1 MASSHF
7 AGANSA
13 VFTLLLST
21 YCNSLR
27 TTQTYMQIDQN
38 TKICVIGLGY
48 IGLPTAAVLG
58 SRGYKIHG
66 VEINPKAVEIIN
78 SGKAHIV
85 EPDLDILVRGVV
97 TTGNLKA
104 HTEPAEA
111 DIFMICVPT
120 PLASNNKPE
129 LDYVWSATKSIVPF
143 LKKGNLIILE
153 STSPPGTTEMIEEIV
168 IQQSNF
174 EKGDVFFAHAPE
186 RVLPGRI
193 LREVVENDRIIGGI
207 DEAST
212 EKTCE
217 FYSSFV
223 TGALLKTHCRTAET
237 AKLVENAFRD
247 TNIAF
252 ANELSILSDRLNL
265 DVWELIRLANH
276 HPRVNILN
284 PGPGVG
290 GHCIAIDPWFL
301 VDCDPEVTR
310 LIRTARE
317 VNNAKPQWVV
327 ERIVAQAEKFKNPT
341 IACLGLAYKPDIDD
355 LRESPAVAIVREL
368 QSRDLG
374 KLMIVE
380 PNLQKHNSF
389 ELANLDDALAAAD
402 IVLILVGHKSFLSIS
417 PTKLAE
423 KIIIDTC
430 GTMNQ

>member
-1 MASSHF
+1 MIK
-7 AGANSA
+7 
-13 VFTLLLST
+13 
-21 YCNSLR
+21 
-27 TTQTYMQIDQN
+27 IDDSQ
-38 TKICVIGLGY
+38 KICVIGLGY

-66 VEINPKAVEIIN
+66 VEINSDAVDIIN

-85 EPDLDILVRGVV
+85 EPDLDMLVRGVV

-111 DIFMICVPT
+111 EIFMICVPT
-120 PLASNNKPE
+120 PLTSDNKPQ
-129 LDYVWSATKSIVPF
+129 LDYVRSATKSIVPF

-153 STSPPGTTEMIEEIV
+153 STSPPGTTELIEEIV
-168 IQQSNF
+168 LEHSDF
-174 EKGDVFFAHAPE
+174 SKGDIFFAHAPE

-212 EKTCE
+212 EKAAE
-217 FYSSFV
+217 FYGSFV
-223 TGALLKTHCRTAET
+223 TGKLLKTHCRTAET

-252 ANELSILSDRLNL
+252 ANELSLFSDRLDL

-290 GHCIAIDPWFL
+290 GHCIAVDPWFL

-317 VNNAKPQWVV
+317 VNEAKPNWVV
-327 ERIVAQAEKFKNPT
+327 DRVAAKAEKFKNPT

-355 LRESPAVAIVREL
+355 LRESPAVAIVQEL
-368 QSRDLG
+368 KNRSLG

-380 PNLQKHNSF
+380 PNLQKHDSF
-389 ELANLDDALAAAD
+389 ELTNLDDALVAAD

-417 PTKLAE
+417 SAKLAE

-430 GTMNQ
+430 GVMNQ

>member
-1 MASSHF
+1 MRLDHE
-7 AGANSA
+7 
-13 VFTLLLST
+13 V
-21 YCNSLR
+21 
-27 TTQTYMQIDQN
+27 
-38 TKICVIGLGY
+38 KICVVGLGY

-104 HTEPAEA
+104 YTEPAEA

-120 PLASNNKPE
+120 PLTDSNSPK
-129 LDYVWSATKSIVPF
+129 LDYVRSATKSIASF
-143 LKKGNLIILE
+143 LKEGNLVILE
-153 STSPPGTTEMIEEIV
+153 STSPPGTTEMIEQIV
-168 IQQSNF
+168 LEETEFQ
-174 EKGDVFFAHAPE
+174 KGDILFAHAPE
-186 RVLPGRI
+186 RVLPGKI

-207 DEAST
+207 DYAST
-212 EKTCE
+212 EKAAE
-217 FYSSFV
+217 FYGSFI
-223 TGALLKTHCRTAET
+223 TGKLLKTTCRTAET

-252 ANELSILSDRLNL
+252 ANELSLLSDKLNL

-290 GHCIAIDPWFL
+290 GHCIAVDPWFL
-301 VDCDPEVTR
+301 VDCAPETTN

-317 VNNAKPQWVV
+317 VNEAKPHWVV
-327 ERIVAQAEKFKNPT
+327 ARVVAKAERFKNPT

-355 LRESPAVAIVREL
+355 LRESPAVEIVKEL
-368 QSRDLG
+368 QQRKLG
-374 KLMIVE
+374 ELKIVE
-380 PNLQKHNSF
+380 PNLESH
-389 ELANLDDALAAAD
+389 ELFDLVSLDSALEQAD
-402 IVLILVGHKSFLSIS
+402 IVLILVGHQPFLSIANS
-417 PTKLAE
+417 KLAE

-430 GTMNQ
+430 GVMNR

>member
-1 MASSHF
+1 MKI
-7 AGANSA
+7 NKK
-13 VFTLLLST
+13 L
-21 YCNSLR
+21 
-27 TTQTYMQIDQN
+27 
-38 TKICVIGLGY
+38 KICVVGLGY

-58 SRGYKIHG
+58 SRGYQIHG

-104 HTEPAEA
+104 YTEPAAA

-120 PLASNNKPE
+120 PLADDNKPQ
-129 LDYVWSATKSIVPF
+129 LDYIRSATKSIVPF
-143 LKKGNLIILE
+143 LEKDNLIILE
-153 STSPPGTTEMIEEIV
+153 STSPPGTTEMIENIV
-168 IQQSNF
+168 LELSDF
-174 EKGDVFFAHAPE
+174 DKGDVFFAHAPE
-186 RVLPGRI
+186 RVLPGKI

-207 DEAST
+207 DAAST
-212 EKTCE
+212 EKAAD
-217 FYSSFV
+217 FYGSFV
-223 TGALLKTHCRTAET
+223 TGKLLKTHCRTAET

-252 ANELSILSDRLNL
+252 ANELSLMSDQLNL

-290 GHCIAIDPWFL
+290 GHCIAVDPWFL
-301 VDCDPEVTR
+301 VDCAPEVTR

-317 VNNAKPQWVV
+317 VNEAKPHWVV
-327 ERIVAQAEKFKNPT
+327 DRVVAKAEKFKNPI

-355 LRESPAVAIVREL
+355 LRESPAVEIVQEL
-368 QSRDLG
+368 QKRNVGEL
-374 KLMIVE
+374 KIVE
-380 PNLQKHNSF
+380 PNLDTHDLF
-389 ELANLDDALAAAD
+389 ELSSLEDAIDSAD
-402 IVLILVGHKSFLSIS
+402 IVLILVGHRSFLSLS
-417 PTKLAE
+417 PNCLSE

-430 GTMNQ
+430 GAMNV

>member
-1 MASSHF
+1 MRLDHE
-7 AGANSA
+7 
-13 VFTLLLST
+13 V
-21 YCNSLR
+21 
-27 TTQTYMQIDQN
+27 
-38 TKICVIGLGY
+38 KICVVGLGY

-104 HTEPAEA
+104 YTEPAEA

-120 PLASNNKPE
+120 PLTDSNSPK
-129 LDYVWSATKSIVPF
+129 LDYVRSATKSITPF
-143 LKKGNLIILE
+143 LKEGNLVILE
-153 STSPPGTTEMIEEIV
+153 STSPPGTTEMIEQIV
-168 IQQSNF
+168 LEESEF
-174 EKGDVFFAHAPE
+174 RKGDIHFAHAPE
-186 RVLPGRI
+186 RVLPGKI

-207 DEAST
+207 DDAST
-212 EKTCE
+212 EKAAE
-217 FYSSFV
+217 FYGSFV
-223 TGALLKTHCRTAET
+223 TGKLLKTTCRTAET

-252 ANELSILSDRLNL
+252 ANELSLLSDKLNL

-290 GHCIAIDPWFL
+290 GHCIAVDPWFL
-301 VDCDPEVTR
+301 VDCAPETTN

-317 VNNAKPQWVV
+317 VNEAKPHWVV
-327 ERIVAQAEKFKNPT
+327 ERVVAKAERFKNPT

-355 LRESPAVAIVREL
+355 LRESPAVEIVKEL
-368 QSRDLG
+368 QQRKLG
-374 KLMIVE
+374 ELKIVE
-380 PNLQKHNSF
+380 PNLESHDLFDLIS
-389 ELANLDDALAAAD
+389 LDSALEEAD
-402 IVLILVGHKSFLSIS
+402 IVLILVGHQPFLSIAGS
-417 PTKLAE
+417 KLAE

-430 GTMNQ
+430 GVMNR

>member
-1 MASSHF
+1 MIDE
-7 AGANSA
+7 
-13 VFTLLLST
+13 
-21 YCNSLR
+21 SL
-27 TTQTYMQIDQN
+27 
-38 TKICVIGLGY
+38 KICVVGLGY

-66 VEINPKAVEIIN
+66 VEINPLAVETIN

-85 EPDLDILVRGVV
+85 EPDLDILVRAAV

-104 HTEPAEA
+104 YTEPAES

-120 PLASNNKPE
+120 PLTKENKPE
-129 LDYVWSATKSIVPF
+129 LNYVRSATKSIAPF
-143 LKKGNLIILE
+143 LKKGDLVILE

-168 IQQSNF
+168 LAETEFQ
-174 EKGDVFFAHAPE
+174 KGDVHFAHAPE
-186 RVLPGRI
+186 RVLPGKI

-207 DEAST
+207 DDAST
-212 EKTCE
+212 EKAAK

-223 TGALLKTHCRTAET
+223 TGELLKTHCRTAET

-252 ANELSILSDRLNL
+252 ANELSLFCDRLDL

-290 GHCIAIDPWFL
+290 GHCIAVDPWFL
-301 VDCDPEVTR
+301 VDCEPDVTR
-310 LIRTARE
+310 LIRTSRE
-317 VNNAKPQWVV
+317 VNEAKPHWVV
-327 ERIVAQAEKFKNPT
+327 DRVAATAEKFKSPT

-355 LRESPAVAIVREL
+355 LRESPAVEIVEALQQRKLGEL
-368 QSRDLG
+368 
-374 KLMIVE
+374 KIVE
-380 PNLQKHNSF
+380 PNLESHEKFDLVS
-389 ELANLDDALAAAD
+389 LDQAVSAAD
-402 IVLILVGHKSFLSIS
+402 IVLILVGHKSFLTLP

-430 GTMNQ
+430 GVMKNV

>member
-1 MASSHF
+1 MK
-7 AGANSA
+7 
-13 VFTLLLST
+13 
-21 YCNSLR
+21 
-27 TTQTYMQIDQN
+27 IDEN
-38 TKICVIGLGY
+38 IRICVVGLGY

-97 TTGNLKA
+97 TTGNLEA
-104 HTEPAEA
+104 FTEPAEA

-120 PLASNNKPE
+120 PLTEDNKPQ
-129 LDYVWSATKSIVPF
+129 LDYVRSATKSIVPF
-143 LKKGNLIILE
+143 LKKGNLVILE
-153 STSPPGTTEMIEEIV
+153 STSPPGTTEMMAGIV
-168 IQQSNF
+168 LENSDFQ
-174 EKGDVFFAHAPE
+174 KGDIHFAHAPE
-186 RVLPGRI
+186 RVLPGKI

-212 EKTCE
+212 EKAAD
-217 FYSSFV
+217 FYGSFV
-223 TGALLKTHCRTAET
+223 TGKLLKTHCRTAET

-252 ANELSILSDRLNL
+252 ANELSLFADRLDL

-276 HPRVNILN
+276 HPRVNILT

-290 GHCIAIDPWFL
+290 GHCIAVDPWFL
-301 VDCDPEVTR
+301 VDCEPEVTR

-317 VNNAKPQWVV
+317 VNEAKPHWVV
-327 ERIVAQAEKFKNPT
+327 DRVVAKAAKFKNPT

-355 LRESPAVAIVREL
+355 LRESPAVEIVQEL
-368 QSRDLG
+368 QNRKIGDL
-374 KLMIVE
+374 KIVE
-380 PNLQKHNSF
+380 PNLGSHDKF
-389 ELANLDDALAAAD
+389 ELTSLDSALESAD
-402 IVLILVGHKSFLSIS
+402 IVLILVGHRPFLSIS
-417 PTKLAE
+417 PSKLAE

-430 GTMNQ
+430 GVMNR